1 MHTLYINFSK
11 TKKVNKQKEEKT
23 MKKGLFIT
31 FEGGEGCG
39 KSTQVRQFKEYVS
52 SLANKDDFVFIREPG
67 GTGLGEKIRQLLLG
81 DQQDPPVPMAEL
93 LLFCASRAQIV
104 EEVIRP
110 ALNEGK
116 IVVADRFIDS
126 TIAYQSCARGI
137 LSPENVK
144 KLHEMF
150 MPSLKPD
157 ITFYLRITPAEAF
170 ARKKDDVFDRME
182 LEGLSFHEKVLA
194 GYDSIAST
202 EPERVK
208 VIDAT
213 KSIEEIHNSIIGIFE
228 NKVNQIEK
236 TDNESR
242 F

>member
-1 MHTLYINFSK
+1 
-11 TKKVNKQKEEKT
+11 

-39 KSTQVRQFKEYVS
+39 KSTQIRLFKEYAS
-52 SLANKDDFVFIREPG
+52 SLENKDDFLFVREPG

-110 ALNEGK
+110 ALNKGK
-116 IVVADRFIDS
+116 IVIADRFVDS
-126 TIAYQSCARGI
+126 TIAYQAYARDI
-137 LSPENVK
+137 ISPENVK
-144 KLHEMF
+144 LLHEMF

-157 ITFYLRITPAEAF
+157 LTFYLRITPNEAF
-170 ARKKDDVFDRME
+170 ARKKDDVLDRME
-182 LEGLSFHEKVLA
+182 KEGVAFHLKVLK

-202 EPERVK
+202 EPERIK

-213 KSIEEIHNSIIGIFE
+213 KSIDEIHNSIIEIFQ
-228 NKVNQIEK
+228 NKMNDCAK
-236 TDNESR
+236 K
-242 F
+242 

>member
-1 MHTLYINFSK
+1 
-11 TKKVNKQKEEKT
+11 

-39 KSTQVRQFKEYVS
+39 KSTQVRLFKEYVS
-52 SLANKDDFVFIREPG
+52 SLANKDDFLFVREPG

-110 ALNEGK
+110 ALNKGK
-116 IVVADRFIDS
+116 IVIADRFVDS
-126 TIAYQSCARGI
+126 TIAYQAYARDI
-137 LSPENVK
+137 ISPENVK
-144 KLHEMF
+144 LLHKMF

-157 ITFYLRITPAEAF
+157 LTFYLRITPAEAF
-170 ARKKDDVFDRME
+170 ARKKDDVLDRME
-182 LEGLSFHEKVLA
+182 KEGVAFHEKVLK

-213 KSIEEIHNSIIGIFE
+213 KSIDEIHNSIIEIFQ
-228 NKVNQIEK
+228 NKMNDCAK
-236 TDNESR
+236 K
-242 F
+242 